1 MTNIYKIA
9 LAFLFLLLPFGYTH
23 SQDFT
28 EKRHNVGDIPFDP
41 ATDNPEFE
49 VGDELRALPY
59 NTRCGMD
66 IEGEKY
72 RIDKYFADNYK
83 NEKTE
88 GQNGYIT
95 IRFLVNYKGETDR
108 FRVYEMDREYHPVKF
123 NNEITSRLLSLT
135 KAIKGWKTLVSR
147 NIVHVGG
154 LPVAKEREHPDMY
167 DYYQYITFKLKDG
180 LIETI
185 LP

>member
-1 MTNIYKIA
+1 MRS
-9 LAFLFLLLPFGYTH
+9 LLFFLLLLIPLLSY
-23 SQDFT
+23 SQDFS
-28 EKRHNVGDIPFDP
+28 EKRHNVGDIPFDFI
-41 ATDNPEFE
+41 TDNPNFE

-59 NTRCGMD
+59 NTRCGMY

-72 RIDKYFADNYK
+72 RVIRYFDENYK
-83 NEKTE
+83 QEKTE
-88 GQNGYIT
+88 GQTGYIT

-108 FRVYEMDREYHPVKF
+108 YRIYEMDMDYQPMNFKE
-123 NNEITSRLLSLT
+123 EISSRLMELT
-135 KAIKGWKTLVSR
+135 KALKGWKTMIPR
-147 NIVHVGG
+147 KIVHVGG
-154 LPVAKEREHPDMY
+154 LPVAAERDHPDNY